1 MLRRLIML
9 FLFSIV
15 GCGSSESSSGDGSSG
30 SSGNSGTGGTAGS
43 NAGGGGTGGS
53 AAATGGSGGVDCDCA
68 LGAYIPVCG
77 VDGMTHD
84 ATCGVAC
91 VPVDIQCRGECPCDG
106 SGGGGGAGGSSGAGA
121 GGSGGD
127 ASCTNPDSG
136 TFAVEY
142 ETRGT
147 TVGQNGSFSDECDAD
162 GDLVEYGCEVDSS
175 TCMFPNPS
183 PGCYRVTGRV
193 APAMI
198 DCGGTCEAGACA
210 SLCAHTGDE
219 FTYESIDR
227 TTGAATLRNLNREA
241 VYVCELTWDRT
252 TDEFDC
258 TADPSVGDTTAVVA
272 FGAATTFCLSG
283 EPSGFGVQPEGTT
296 RQECSY
302 ECTTQ

>member
-1 MLRRLIML
+1 MLKRLTTL
-9 FLFSIV
+9 FLFAIA
-15 GCGSSESSSGDGSSG
+15 GCGESDSSSGGEGSGASA
-30 SSGNSGTGGTAGS
+30 GNPGTGGTAGS
-43 NAGGGGTGGS
+43 NAGGGGTGG
-53 AAATGGSGGVDCDCA
+53 AAAGTGGSGGVD
-68 LGAYIPVCG
+68 
-77 VDGMTHD
+77 
-84 ATCGVAC
+84 
-91 VPVDIQCRGECPCDG
+91 
-106 SGGGGGAGGSSGAGA
+106 SGGSGGAGGSSGAGA

-136 TFAVEY
+136 TFATEY
-142 ETRGT
+142 ESRGS
-147 TVGQNGSFSDECDAD
+147 TVGQNGSFTDECDAD
-162 GDLVEYGCEVDSS
+162 GNLIEYGCEVDSS

-183 PGCYRVTGRV
+183 PGCYRVTGQV

-219 FTYESIDR
+219 FTYESINR

-241 VYVCELTWDRT
+241 VYDCELTWDRT

-258 TADPSVGDTTAVVA
+258 MAEPNVGDTTTIVA
-272 FGAATTFCLSG
+272 FGAATTFCLPG
-283 EPSGFGVQPEGTT
+283 ETSGFGVQPAGTT